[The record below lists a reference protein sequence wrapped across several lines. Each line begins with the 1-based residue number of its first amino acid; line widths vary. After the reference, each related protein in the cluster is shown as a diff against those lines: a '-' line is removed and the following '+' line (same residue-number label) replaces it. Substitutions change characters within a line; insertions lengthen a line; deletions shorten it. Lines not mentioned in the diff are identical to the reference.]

1 MERELMDRRLQ
12 EGVFVNAVT
21 SVAFLEDGELSDS
34 LETLSLLN
42 GVNLLGNRRS
52 HCL

>member
-1 MERELMDRRLQ
+1 MDRRLQ

-34 LETLSLLN
+34 LEIETLSLLN
-42 GVNLLGNRRS
+42 GVNLLGNSRS